1 MEQNNVIDI
10 NSELM
15 TNRVTDINNK
25 ITSINDSL
33 SKIKELSNSDNFG
46 IGGDLESNISSKFES
61 ITDDFTNII
70 SNLEVIVS
78 ELVACQGNYQI
89 NDEEVAAIL
98 RERDIEKK
106 EVN

>member
-1 MEQNNVIDI
+1 MGQNNVMAI

-25 ITSINDSL
+25 ITSINDNL
-33 SKIKELSNSDNFG
+33 SKIKELSNSNNFG

-78 ELVACQGNYQI
+78 ELIACQGNYKI
-89 NDEEVAAIL
+89 GDEEVAAIL
-98 RERDIEKK
+98 RGKNL
-106 EVN
+106 V

>member
-1 MEQNNVIDI
+1 MEQNNVMAI

-33 SKIKELSNSDNFG
+33 SKIKELVNSGNFG
-46 IGGDLESNISSKFES
+46 IGGDLESNINFKFEL
-61 ITDDFTNII
+61 ITDDFSNVI

-78 ELVACQGNYQI
+78 ELVACQGNYKI
-89 NDEEVAAIL
+89 NDEVVVAIL
-98 RERDIEKK
+98 RGKDF
-106 EVN
+106 V